1 MSRSAVSGWF
11 PSSFRFDSLF
21 LCAAVL
27 FACWG
32 AGSCV
37 SAQSPAAN
45 GSQSPAAE
53 AGGAAEGKVANENP
67 AMRAGPAKPDGKLG
81 AFRQSHTSD
90 CFFLSTLIA
99 LSQDANGRALLD
111 SVFRK
116 GTEPDAFEVV
126 FPNQADERVVVKQ
139 EELTSYRI
147 ADVSGK
153 KLTTPST
160 GDPDVRM
167 LEIAGDKLWRKQEVK
182 PEGLWDDV
190 PMNAFYLFTTAKQQL
205 IWNRARASDIAIKDI
220 DKYKR
225 LPQGIVD
232 EIQVTSTDQA
242 EEALKAIVNSDT
254 DGLSIVWCNYVR
266 YHALTILEID
276 FAKREFKY
284 LDPGRTDKLQTESL
298 DQLLEGLVDGRF
310 AINYLEVPG

>member
-1 MSRSAVSGWF
+1 MSRFAVSGWF

-27 FACWG
+27 LACCG
-32 AGSCV
+32 DGNFV
-37 SAQSPAAN
+37 SAQTPADNAP
-45 GSQSPAAE
+45 QSPAAE
-53 AGGAAEGKVANENP
+53 ADGAAEGKAASVNP
-67 AMRAGPAKPDGKLG
+67 AMCAGPATPDGKLG
-81 AFRQSHTSD
+81 AFRQSRTSD

-99 LSQDANGRALLD
+99 LSQDANGRGLLE
-111 SVFRK
+111 SVFHK
-116 GTEPDAFEVV
+116 GTEPDAIEVV
-126 FPNQADERVVVKQ
+126 FPNQTDERVVVKQ
-139 EELTSYRI
+139 EELKSYRLT
-147 ADVSGK
+147 DVSGK
-153 KLTTPST
+153 KPTTPST

-167 LEIAGDKLWRKQEVK
+167 LEIAGDKLWKKQEVK

-190 PMNAFYLFTTAKQQL
+190 PMNAFFMFTAANQRL
-205 IWNRARASDIAIKDI
+205 IWNRAKASDIAIKDI

-242 EEALKAIVNSDT
+242 EEALKAFVNSDT
-254 DGLSIVWCNYVR
+254 DGLSIVWCNYVL

-284 LDPGRTDKLQTESL
+284 LDPGRTDKLQTENL